1 MTAISKDFF
10 PNHIVLCGGI
20 GGAKLALGLKSCL
33 GSEQLMVVG
42 NVGDDF
48 EHWGFKISPDLD
60 TLVYTLSG
68 VSNQEFGWGRNG
80 ETWTVLEEVSR
91 LGGDDWFVWVTAIW
105 QCILNGLLAWTK
117 AKHYLKLHKICVK
130 LLVSTTVSYRQPM
143 TESEPS

>member
-1 MTAISKDFF
+1 MTAISNDFCQ
-10 PNHIVLCGGI
+10 NHIVLCGGV

-68 VSNQEFGWGRNG
+68 VSNEELGWGRDG

-91 LGGDDWFVWVTAIW
+91 MEGDAWFRLGDRDLAVHIERS
-105 QCILNGLLAWTK
+105 LAWTK
-117 AKHYLKLHKICVK
+117 EKHYLKLHKICVK
-130 LLVSTTVSYRQPM
+130 RLVSTTVSYRQPM
-143 TESEPS
+143 TESEQL